1 MKGVTLRPAR
11 TGSVTIERDPRA
23 VHAYVADP
31 RNLPHWAPG
40 FARSVRQEG
49 LQTLTRRLEDRR
61 QANRG
66 AKV

>member
-1 MKGVTLRPAR
+1 MTGVTLRPAR
-11 TGSVTIERDPRA
+11 TGSVTIERDSHA

-31 RNLPHWAPG
+31 RNLPHWPPG

-49 LQTLTRRLEDRR
+49 LQTLKCRLEDRC